1 MSGLSQ
7 KSSRSAIVIG
17 GGFGGIAAAI
27 RLRGLG
33 FHVTLLDR
41 LARLGGK
48 AQVYVREGFR
58 YDAGPTMITKWLWAI
73 SNLGWITF
81 DLWIGAYSQ
90 AFLFAVY
97 FGMCVWG
104 IIAWSKEAQQT
115 QTNKA

>member
-1 MSGLSQ
+1 MTFTDVSWLFVFLSLLGN
-7 KSSRSAIVIG
+7 IFVIKKNV
-17 GGFGGIAAAI
+17 
-27 RLRGLG
+27 LG
-33 FHVTLLDR
+33 
-41 LARLGGK
+41 
-48 AQVYVREGFR
+48 Q
-58 YDAGPTMITKWLWAI
+58 WLWAI

-104 IIAWSKEAQQT
+104 IIAWSKEAQQP